1 MKLSIASLVVML
13 AATVGLAASS
23 GHGEGAA
30 AGHGAAHGA
39 VAAGHG
45 EVVPGPVISSNASW
59 TSSMVIV
66 VVAMFVAAMV
76 IGPIYRASLPEEPPQ
91 PDAHDDHSHGGGHGH
106 DDAHGHGAAHH

>member
-1 MKLSIASLVVML
+1 MKVLIASLVVML

-23 GHGEGAA
+23 EHGEVAA

-39 VAAGHG
+39 AAGHG
-45 EVVPGPVISSNASW
+45 EVVPGPVISNDASW

-76 IGPIYRASLPEEPPQ
+76 IGPIYRASLPEEAPA
-91 PDAHDDHSHGGGHGH
+91 PDAHADHSHGGGHGH
-106 DDAHGHGAAHH
+106 DAHGHGAGHH